1 MPPLV
6 GEDAELAINDAAR
19 TRENARNQ
27 AATIADQDM
36 DVDHAPVKMVVLDG
50 IVIGPVVCILAFCV
64 MKITYLFTFVSIVH
78 MMIVLQMWQML
89 VEEYSV
95 HFMIM
100 NMGLNAV
107 FGNATIK
114 KFLELKLARSISS
127 DGLDILHSIT
137 VKL

>member
-1 MPPLV
+1 
-6 GEDAELAINDAAR
+6 
-19 TRENARNQ
+19 
-27 AATIADQDM
+27 
-36 DVDHAPVKMVVLDG
+36 MVVLDG
-50 IVIGPVVCILAFCV
+50 IVIGPVVCILAFCF
-64 MKITYLFTFVSIVH
+64 MKIIYLFTSLSIVH

-100 NMGLNAV
+100 NMGLNAI

-114 KFLELKLARSISS
+114 KFLELKLARSISNS
-127 DGLDILHSIT
+127 GLDILHSIT